1 VRLSGDVRGRVGAI
15 QGWLERRADSRL
27 GRLSLAWFRGYFA
40 ASQNSGSAATL
51 YMFLSVAPTLLA
63 VLGLF
68 DAAGANTN
76 SFADRLIDHLGLT
89 GETARLVQETFGSA
103 AANALAA
110 SLAAIAGFLIWGLG
124 IGQIYQDVYASA
136 WKVQVRTLSDQGRF
150 TVWFFVLSGLLCLG
164 VASGA
169 ELRAAGWIVLLPVW
183 LAVSMAFWLWTPSYL
198 LHRQIGLRAL
208 VPGALLATLVIGGAA
223 ATSPL
228 FLGGWLNTDAKYFG
242 SFGVVLALLS
252 WAFILVTLSMV
263 CAIFSPVWSEWRE
276 AERQLPTTSAPVTQR
291 QPGETVARADR
302 ARP

>member
-1 VRLSGDVRGRVGAI
+1 MRLSGHVRGRVGAI
-15 QGWLERRADSRL
+15 QGWLERRAASRF

-40 ASQNSGSAATL
+40 ASENSASAATL

-110 SLAAIAGFLIWGLG
+110 SLAVIVGFLIWGLG
-124 IGQIYQDVYASA
+124 IGQIYQDVYARA

-150 TVWFFVLSGLLCLG
+150 AVWFFVLSGLLCLG

-169 ELRAAGWIVLLPVW
+169 ELRTAGWIVLLPVW
-183 LAVSMAFWLWTPSYL
+183 LAVSMVFWLWTPSYL
-198 LHRQIGLRAL
+198 LHRQIGLHAL

-223 ATSPL
+223 ASSPL
-228 FLGGWLNTDAKYFG
+228 FLGAWLNTDAKYFG
-242 SFGVVLALLS
+242 SFGVVVALLS
-252 WAFILVTLSMV
+252 WAFILVTLSIV
-263 CAIFSPVWSEWRE
+263 CAIFSPVWSEWRA
-276 AERQLPTTSAPVTQR
+276 AERRLPTTSAPATER
-291 QPGETVARADR
+291 PASETVARADR
-302 ARP
+302 AP